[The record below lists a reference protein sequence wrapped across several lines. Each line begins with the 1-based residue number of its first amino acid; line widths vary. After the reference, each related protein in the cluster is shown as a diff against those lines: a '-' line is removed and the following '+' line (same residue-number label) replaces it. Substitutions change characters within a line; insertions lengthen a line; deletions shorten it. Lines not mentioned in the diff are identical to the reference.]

1 LGHINRADGLTLFL
15 RKGMSAWLHSLQ
27 ERSVCREVQNDA
39 APVFTQLDAGIPE
52 EGLIA
57 ILADAILKSAKT
69 ADCRG

>member
-1 LGHINRADGLTLFL
+1 
-15 RKGMSAWLHSLQ
+15 MSAWLHSLQ